1 MLLLSTLAFK
11 LFNIFELGQAKNE
24 NEEKGLVTKNSYIPK
39 LVKPLQNVHSLKVNC
54 AHLCILIFLAS
65 LNSYMLCH
73 DFQYLN
79 LFVYSEEHW
88 YSVKGKRKEE
98 KESLYNTHYAL
109 CISIRLHIYTS
120 LTLFFN
126 ALRILIGFF
135 IKIFTSTT
143 ENKISLLFQRFI
155 KTQFRVNKWY

>member
-1 MLLLSTLAFK
+1 
-11 LFNIFELGQAKNE
+11 
-24 NEEKGLVTKNSYIPK
+24 
-39 LVKPLQNVHSLKVNC
+39 
-54 AHLCILIFLAS
+54 
-65 LNSYMLCH
+65 MLCH

-79 LFVYSEEHW
+79 VFVYSEEHW
-88 YSVKGKRKEE
+88 YSVKGKSKEE